1 MKNCFRISPSLER
14 DDTQMIPSPPG
25 HRFPSISTDPLH
37 PPLHLVTYLPSLG
50 LNISRHVPSSQ
61 ATWKTKKGPIQ
72 ALTSGG
78 KDKCPT
84 QLHKPAGL
92 QRGSALTG
100 LRHVHQE
107 AHAGRVGAPPST
119 HARPPPTPK
128 QQRSQAG
135 SQTRNRCG
143 IHALLKLGAREES
156 KLWTILSSEGFNFLV

>member
-1 MKNCFRISPSLER
+1 
-14 DDTQMIPSPPG
+14 MIPSPPG
-25 HRFPSISTDPLH
+25 HRFPSISTNPLH

-84 QLHKPAGL
+84 QLHRPTGL

-107 AHAGRVGAPPST
+107 AHAGRVGGSPFHPRTAST
-119 HARPPPTPK
+119 HPQAAAQPGGQPDKK
-128 QQRSQAG
+128 QVWHPCASQPG
-135 SQTRNRCG
+135 SKGG
-143 IHALLKLGAREES
+143 I
-156 KLWTILSSEGFNFLV
+156 